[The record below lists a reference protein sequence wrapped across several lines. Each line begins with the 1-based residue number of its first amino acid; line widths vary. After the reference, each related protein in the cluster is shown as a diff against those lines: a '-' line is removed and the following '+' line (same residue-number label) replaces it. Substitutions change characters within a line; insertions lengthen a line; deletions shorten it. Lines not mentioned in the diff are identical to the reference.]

1 MLTVTLEMLEHMPS
15 GARACDRARHWFEGK
30 FPNGG
35 ERAEVWDAC
44 PNWQWK
50 VWFAVHSATTEEAV
64 SFAQACAE
72 RAAIYAAVARAAADS
87 AATRA
92 AADSAATRAV
102 NAQSAAAYYDAT
114 AAVSDHALRA
124 AVAAYKSAAY
134 TADAAYYAGSAADEI
149 QTLVDWARRVLFGE
163 APLHSVVSGENNG
176 K

>member
-92 AADSAATRAV
+92 V